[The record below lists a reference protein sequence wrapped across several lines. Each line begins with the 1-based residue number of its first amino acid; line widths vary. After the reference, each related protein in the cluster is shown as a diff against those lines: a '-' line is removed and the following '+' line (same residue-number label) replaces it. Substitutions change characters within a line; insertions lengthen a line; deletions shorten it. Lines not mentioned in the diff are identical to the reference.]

1 MGDNSCGVLIIYN
14 NVHNAANFGRK
25 PWTTKQR
32 TASLLR
38 NKHFDLCFFLK
49 KLYKEMVVIRN
60 ICAIFFGKNP
70 NAMS

>member
-1 MGDNSCGVLIIYN
+1 MSTTPQTLGENHGRPN
-14 NVHNAANFGRK
+14 NVR
-25 PWTTKQR
+25 
-32 TASLLR
+32 LR
-38 NKHFDLCFFLK
+38 CCATNILTFVFFK